1 MTRDTRGSLMRRIAR
16 PSTASF
22 TEASIDIVRLCHAAT
37 LASTRAARHAHL
49 VLARVAIRDVATS
62 KGGYSAFVAGTFLFG
77 WLVGFAIVLKLWLLA
92 EAPRWMILSGVGYV
106 TLMLP
111 PAITGFALAW
121 CAGRMSARGWGPAS
135 LGLAGAGV
143 VGLVTGLL
151 VL

>member
-1 MTRDTRGSLMRRIAR
+1 M
-16 PSTASF
+16 
-22 TEASIDIVRLCHAAT
+22 
-37 LASTRAARHAHL
+37 
-49 VLARVAIRDVATS
+49 LARVAIRDVATS

-121 CAGRMSARGWGPAS
+121 CAGRMAKCPSKYNADEQDKQKKQQPGNVAQQ
-135 LGLAGAGV
+135 LKL
-143 VGLVTGLL
+143 
-151 VL
+151 